1 MARTIDNQTISTKA
15 LCAFLGVKVEAFKNW
30 REREGLLPDRSPGTG
45 RSAEWSFSA
54 CLVAYIAVEAMRRG
68 RSVRAAVKIAH
79 EADALSAFM
88 AGRPVNLTLLAPE
101 AEPGPDALS
110 LEDFGRELADWF
122 CHHIAATLDPVT
134 GCYAGPRAY
143 IEAKAH
149 FEAQLERCRK

>member
-30 REREGLLPDRSPGTG
+30 REREGLLPDRAPGTG
-45 RSAEWSFSA
+45 RSAEWRFGD
-54 CLVAYIAVEAMRRG
+54 CLTAHVAVVAMQRG
-68 RSVRAAVKIAH
+68 QSVRAAVKVAH

-88 AGRPVNLTLLAPE
+88 AGRPVNLNPEGAPE
-101 AEPGPDALS
+101 SLS

-122 CHHIAATLDPVT
+122 CHHVAATLDPET

-143 IEAKAH
+143 AEAKAH
-149 FEAQLERCRK
+149 FEAQLARCRK